1 MRAEILAVP
10 EGMPV
15 YSADHVPLGTLR
27 CCGLDALLLQR
38 GRLAT
43 GYWYLPSWSL
53 DCVDEAGVHLKLT
66 KRAAEAIAQQ
76 EWPPVKQPQ
85 ARYWPCYRYKTG
97 HMAQA
102 IPA

>member
-1 MRAEILAVP
+1 M
-10 EGMPV
+10 
-15 YSADHVPLGTLR
+15 
-27 CCGLDALLLQR
+27 
-38 GRLAT
+38 
-43 GYWYLPSWSL
+43 
-53 DCVDEAGVHLKLT
+53 HLKLT